1 MNPMSEKKNINYVSV
16 ENLSLNDL
24 VCGDAHFFHN
34 QHLSIIING
43 KPRNSTFLRK
53 ETIYHVAEARLLLF
67 LEGWSV
73 VNLELDNQRFQQ
85 GDVLLLPADSI
96 VELKDYS
103 NDLRVI
109 VFVIREELLI
119 DENIVLTACPEDF
132 QHLLKMTF
140 LTWDLA
146 QHTPFRKEVV
156 LPIVQAMIAN
166 IQCLHKDK
174 KTTAV
179 TNTAVRQQL
188 LFQNFKRLV
197 HQHCEVQRNIP
208 FYAEKL
214 HITPHYLSAVIKEIS
229 GQSVMFWLNR
239 AVILRAKVLLNTKG
253 MMIYEIADRLNFS
266 SPSAFHNFFKRITGL
281 TPKEYQTKME

>member
-1 MNPMSEKKNINYVSV
+1 MNLMSEKGTINYVSV
-16 ENLSLNDL
+16 ENMSLNDL

-43 KPRNSTFLRK
+43 RPRNSTFLRK

-73 VNLELDNQRFQQ
+73 VNLDLDNQRFQQ

-109 VFVIREELLI
+109 VFVIREELRI
-119 DENIVLTACPEDF
+119 DENIVLSACPEDF
-132 QHLLKMTF
+132 QHLLKMAF

-146 QHTPFRKEVV
+146 QHTPFHKEVV
-156 LPIVQAMIAN
+156 LPIVQAMVAN

-174 KTTAV
+174 NATAV
-179 TNTAVRQQL
+179 TNMAVRQQQ

-208 FYAEKL
+208 FYAEQL
-214 HITPHYLSAVIKEIS
+214 YITPQI
-229 GQSVMFWLNR
+229 GR
-239 AVILRAKVLLNTKG
+239 AHV
-253 MMIYEIADRLNFS
+253 
-266 SPSAFHNFFKRITGL
+266 
-281 TPKEYQTKME
+281 

>member
-1 MNPMSEKKNINYVSV
+1 MNLMSEKKTINYVSV
-16 ENLSLNDL
+16 ENISLNDL

-43 KPRNSTFLRK
+43 RPSNSTFLRK

-67 LEGWSV
+67 LEGWSI
-73 VNLELDNQRFQQ
+73 VNLDLDNQRLQQ
-85 GDVLLLPADSI
+85 GDLLLLPSDSI

-109 VFVIREELLI
+109 VFVIREELPI
-119 DENIVLTACPEDF
+119 DEYIVLPASPKDF
-132 QHLLKMTF
+132 QHLLKMAF

-156 LPIVQAMIAN
+156 LPIVQAMVAN

-174 KTTAV
+174 NATAV
-179 TNTAVRQQL
+179 TNMAVRQQQ

-208 FYAEKL
+208 FYAEQL

-281 TPKEYQTKME
+281 TPKEYQMKMK

>member
-1 MNPMSEKKNINYVSV
+1 MNPMSEKRTINYVSV

-43 KPRNSTFLRK
+43 RPRNSNFLRK

-73 VNLELDNQRFQQ
+73 VNLALENQRLQQ

-109 VFVIREELLI
+109 VFVIREKLLI
-119 DENIVLTACPEDF
+119 DENIVLPACPEDF
-132 QHLLKMTF
+132 QHLLKMAF

-166 IQCLHKDK
+166 IQYLHKDK

-179 TNTAVRQQL
+179 TNMAVR
-188 LFQNFKRLV
+188 
-197 HQHCEVQRNIP
+197 
-208 FYAEKL
+208 
-214 HITPHYLSAVIKEIS
+214 
-229 GQSVMFWLNR
+229 
-239 AVILRAKVLLNTKG
+239 
-253 MMIYEIADRLNFS
+253 
-266 SPSAFHNFFKRITGL
+266 
-281 TPKEYQTKME
+281 

>member
-1 MNPMSEKKNINYVSV
+1 MNLMSEKKTINYVSV
-16 ENLSLNDL
+16 ENISLNDL

-43 KPRNSTFLRK
+43 RPSNSTFLRK

-73 VNLELDNQRFQQ
+73 VNLDLDNQRFQQ
-85 GDVLLLPADSI
+85 GDVLLLPSDSI
-96 VELKDYS
+96 VELK
-103 NDLRVI
+103 VI
-109 VFVIREELLI
+109 VFVIREELPI
-119 DENIVLTACPEDF
+119 DEYIVLPASPEDF
-132 QHLLKMTF
+132 QHLLKMAF

-146 QHTPFRKEVV
+146 QHTPFHKEVV

-166 IQCLHKDK
+166 IQRLRKDK
-174 KTTAV
+174 NATAV
-179 TNTAVRQQL
+179 TNMAVRQQQ
-188 LFQNFKRLV
+188 LFQNFKRLI

>member
-1 MNPMSEKKNINYVSV
+1 MNPMSEKKTINYVSV

-53 ETIYHVAEARLLLF
+53 ETIYHVAETRLLLF

-73 VNLELDNQRFQQ
+73 VNLELDNQRLQQ

-156 LPIVQAMIAN
+156 LPIVQAMVAN

-174 KTTAV
+174 NATAV
-179 TNTAVRQQL
+179 TNMAVRQQQ
-188 LFQNFKRLV
+188 LFQNFKRLI

>member
-1 MNPMSEKKNINYVSV
+1 MSEKKNINYVSV

>member
-1 MNPMSEKKNINYVSV
+1 M
-16 ENLSLNDL
+16 
-24 VCGDAHFFHN
+24 
-34 QHLSIIING
+34 
-43 KPRNSTFLRK
+43 
-53 ETIYHVAEARLLLF
+53 
-67 LEGWSV
+67 
-73 VNLELDNQRFQQ
+73 
-85 GDVLLLPADSI
+85 
-96 VELKDYS
+96 ELKDYS

-109 VFVIREELLI
+109 VFVIREELPI
-119 DENIVLTACPEDF
+119 DEYIVLPASPEDF
-132 QHLLKMTF
+132 QHLLKMAF

-156 LPIVQAMIAN
+156 LPIVQAMVAN

-174 KTTAV
+174 NATAV
-179 TNTAVRQQL
+179 TNMAARQQQ

-208 FYAEKL
+208 FYAEQL

-239 AVILRAKVLLNTKG
+239 AIILRAKVLLNTKG

>member
-1 MNPMSEKKNINYVSV
+1 MSEKKTINYVSV

-53 ETIYHVAEARLLLF
+53 ETIYHVAETRLLLF

-266 SPSAFHNFFKRITGL
+266 SPSAFHNFFKRITGQ

>member
-1 MNPMSEKKNINYVSV
+1 M
-16 ENLSLNDL
+16 
-24 VCGDAHFFHN
+24 
-34 QHLSIIING
+34 
-43 KPRNSTFLRK
+43 
-53 ETIYHVAEARLLLF
+53 
-67 LEGWSV
+67 
-73 VNLELDNQRFQQ
+73 
-85 GDVLLLPADSI
+85 
-96 VELKDYS
+96 ELKDYS

-109 VFVIREELLI
+109 VFVIREELRI
-119 DENIVLTACPEDF
+119 DENIVLSACPEDF
-132 QHLLKMTF
+132 QHLLKMAF

-156 LPIVQAMIAN
+156 LPIVQAMVAN
-166 IQCLHKDK
+166 IQCLRKDK
-174 KTTAV
+174 NATAV
-179 TNTAVRQQL
+179 TNMAVRQQQ
-188 LFQNFKRLV
+188 LFQNFKRLI

>member
-1 MNPMSEKKNINYVSV
+1 MNLMSEKKTINYVSV
-16 ENLSLNDL
+16 ENISLNDL

-43 KPRNSTFLRK
+43 RPSNSTFLRK

-67 LEGWSV
+67 LEGWSL
-73 VNLELDNQRFQQ
+73 VNLDLDNQRFQQ
-85 GDVLLLPADSI
+85 GDLLLLPSDSI

-156 LPIVQAMIAN
+156 LPIVQAMVAN

-174 KTTAV
+174 NATAV
-179 TNTAVRQQL
+179 TNMAVRQQQ

-208 FYAEKL
+208 FYAEQL

-239 AVILRAKVLLNTKG
+239 AIILRAKVLLNTKG

>member
-1 MNPMSEKKNINYVSV
+1 MNLMSEKKTINYVSV
-16 ENLSLNDL
+16 ENMSLNDL

-43 KPRNSTFLRK
+43 RPRNSTFLRK

-73 VNLELDNQRFQQ
+73 VNLDLDNQRFQQ

-109 VFVIREELLI
+109 VFVIREELPI
-119 DENIVLTACPEDF
+119 DENIVLPASPEDF
-132 QHLLKMTF
+132 QHLLKMAF

-146 QHTPFRKEVV
+146 QHTPFHKEVV
-156 LPIVQAMIAN
+156 LPIVQAMVAN

-174 KTTAV
+174 NATAI
-179 TNTAVRQQL
+179 TNMAVRQQQ
-188 LFQNFKRLV
+188 LFQNFKCLV

-208 FYAEKL
+208 FYAEQL

>member
-1 MNPMSEKKNINYVSV
+1 MSEKKTINYVSV
-16 ENLSLNDL
+16 ENISLNDL

-43 KPRNSTFLRK
+43 RPSNSTFLRK

-73 VNLELDNQRFQQ
+73 VNLDLDNQRFQQ
-85 GDVLLLPADSI
+85 GDVLLLPSDSI
-96 VELKDYS
+96 VELKEYS

-109 VFVIREELLI
+109 VFVIREELPI
-119 DENIVLTACPEDF
+119 DEYIVLPASTEDF
-132 QHLLKMTF
+132 PHLLKMAF

-146 QHTPFRKEVV
+146 QHTPFHKEVV

-166 IQCLHKDK
+166 IQCLRKDK
-174 KTTAV
+174 NATAV
-179 TNTAVRQQL
+179 TNMAVRQQQ
-188 LFQNFKRLV
+188 LFQNFKRLI